1 MMFVLGVAVFFVL
14 FLFLFVAVMPKRAL
28 AAGLPSLKVL
38 STPSCPACAQMYR
51 IVDEINDKYAG
62 KLATEKINLYENRAI
77 AAQYKV
83 RYVPHLLFT
92 DALGAVVKEGVGYMP
107 LDEVLKTF
115 EEAGIHIE

>member
-1 MMFVLGVAVFFVL
+1 MFALGVAFFFVL
-14 FLFLFVAVMPKRAL
+14 FVSLFAAIMPGRAQ

-51 IVDEINDKYAG
+51 IVDDINDKYAG
-62 KLATEKINLYENRAI
+62 KLATEKINLYENREI
-77 AAQYKV
+77 AEQYKV
-83 RYVPHLLFT
+83 RYVPHLLFM
-92 DALGAVVKEGVGYMP
+92 DASGTVVKEGVGYMP